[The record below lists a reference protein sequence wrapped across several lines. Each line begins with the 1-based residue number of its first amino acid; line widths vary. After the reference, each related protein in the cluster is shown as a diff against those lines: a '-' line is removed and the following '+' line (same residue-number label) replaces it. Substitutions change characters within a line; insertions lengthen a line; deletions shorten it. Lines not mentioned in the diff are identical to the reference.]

1 MYHHAHESA
10 SAADPHAARGPEPER
25 APLLVHIGFHK
36 TGSTW
41 LQKQLFAN
49 GENGFTTETG
59 RPRHHIVYD
68 FVTADAFQFR
78 PDEVRASYADHIA
91 RAQETGK
98 TLALSHERLSGY
110 PSSGGH
116 DRRLI
121 ADRLSATFPNAR
133 VLIVLREQ
141 RSLIRSM
148 YSQHITDGG
157 TGSIRSFL
165 AAPEPQLGRRPKFRL
180 ATYEFDGLINY
191 YQQLFGH
198 GHVLVLPY
206 EMLEKEPGQFV
217 NAIQNFCGFAG
228 APIGE
233 VSRANESRSL
243 LMQLVQ
249 RPLNALFYNN
259 ELSPGALINIRRFAP
274 RFGVTRGLFE
284 AISPRWLE
292 RHLQGQLR
300 TEIERHVGDYY
311 AQSNWRTQM
320 ITGLD
325 LSRYNYP
332 VAEPGA

>member
-1 MYHHAHESA
+1 MHHHANTSSSA
-10 SAADPHAARGPEPER
+10 DDPHAARGSEPER

-41 LQKQLFAN
+41 LQKHLFAK

-68 FVTADAFQFR
+68 FVTTDAFQFR
-78 PDEVRASYADHIA
+78 PDAIRASYADHIA
-91 RAQETGK
+91 RAQRTGK

-141 RSLIRSM
+141 RNLIRSM

-157 TGSIRSFL
+157 TGSIRAFL
-165 AAPEPQLGRRPKFRL
+165 AVPEPQLERRPKFRL
-180 ATYEFDGLINY
+180 ATYEFDGLISY
-191 YQQLFGH
+191 YQQLFGR

-206 EMLEKEPGQFV
+206 EMLGTEPGQFV
-217 NAIQNFCGFAG
+217 NAIQSFCGFAG
-228 APIGE
+228 ASIDE
-233 VSRANESRSL
+233 VIRANEGRSL
-243 LMQLVQ
+243 LMQMVQ
-249 RPLNALFYNN
+249 RPLNALFYDN
-259 ELSPGALINIRRFAP
+259 ELSPGALVNIRRFAP
-274 RFGVTRGLFE
+274 RFGIARGLFE

-292 RHLQGQLR
+292 RHLQGHLR
-300 TEIERHVGDYY
+300 AEIERHVGDHY

-325 LSRYNYP
+325 LSRYDYP
-332 VAEPGA
+332 VAEPRA

>member
-1 MYHHAHESA
+1 VYDHVNESP
-10 SAADPHAARGPEPER
+10 SADDPHAARGPEPER
-25 APLLVHIGFHK
+25 APLLIHIGFHK

-68 FVTADAFQFR
+68 FVKADAFQFR
-78 PDEVRASYADHIA
+78 PNEIRASYAHHIA
-91 RAQETGK
+91 RAQGTGK

-116 DRRLI
+116 DRKLI
-121 ADRLSATFPNAR
+121 ADRLSATFPDAR

-141 RSLIRSM
+141 RSLIGSM

-157 TGSIRSFL
+157 TGSIRTFL
-165 AAPEPQLGRRPKFRL
+165 ASPEPQLERRPKFRL
-180 ATYEFDGLINY
+180 ATYEFDGLISY
-191 YQQLFGH
+191 YRQLFGRR
-198 GHVLVLPY
+198 HVLVLPY
-206 EMLEKEPGQFV
+206 EMLGKDPGKFV
-217 NAIQNFCGFAG
+217 NAIQSFCGFAG

-233 VSRANESRSL
+233 VTRANEGRSL
-243 LMQLVQ
+243 LLQMVQ
-249 RPLNALFYNN
+249 RPLNALFYDN

-274 RFGVTRGLFE
+274 RFGVARGLFE

-292 RHLQGQLR
+292 RHLQER
-300 TEIERHVGDYY
+300 RRAEIDRHVGDYY

-325 LSRYNYP
+325 LSRYDYP
-332 VAEPGA
+332 VEEPRA